1 MGNGGRFLIIWRWVC
16 IPTAPD
22 AFLAMG
28 QGTESVR
35 GIKISPEISLGNV
48 ACGHRSELQ
57 RQVLITTDDH
67 VLSSMRPKYLEVFL
81 APQSACLRPELN
93 CLGQKRGWN
102 GQGRDLKCSPQFS
115 FTQILKDF
123 VSTRRNRES
132 FRVPPIFV
140 IP

>member
-22 AFLAMG
+22 ALLAMG

-48 ACGHRSELQ
+48 AWGHRSELQ

-67 VLSSMRPKYLEVFL
+67 VLSSMRPKYLEVLLGSIVGMFEARAKL
-81 APQSACLRPELN
+81 PGTKKRLEWPRKRP
-93 CLGQKRGWN
+93 
-102 GQGRDLKCSPQFS
+102 
-115 FTQILKDF
+115 
-123 VSTRRNRES
+123 
-132 FRVPPIFV
+132 
-140 IP
+140 